1 MDPLPPHLSLNNLAE
16 KFFAE
21 MTEKDGG
28 TYDALIQGLIKVE
41 PYLHYTTYIC
51 LHTAMP
57 ITMSIHYTMVSIL
70 YNNVYPQGPKPYLH
84 YTTVSSIEQCL
95 HYKAVSILS
104 TLKAQNHIYTIQQC
118 LHYNYVYLEC

>member
-1 MDPLPPHLSLNNLAE
+1 MDPLPSHLSLNNLAE

-41 PYLHYTTYIC
+41 PYLHYTT
-51 LHTAMP
+51 
-57 ITMSIHYTMVSIL
+57 
-70 YNNVYPQGPKPYLH
+70 
-84 YTTVSSIEQCL
+84 VSSIEQCL

-104 TLKAQNHIYTIQQC
+104 TLKAQNYIYTIQQC